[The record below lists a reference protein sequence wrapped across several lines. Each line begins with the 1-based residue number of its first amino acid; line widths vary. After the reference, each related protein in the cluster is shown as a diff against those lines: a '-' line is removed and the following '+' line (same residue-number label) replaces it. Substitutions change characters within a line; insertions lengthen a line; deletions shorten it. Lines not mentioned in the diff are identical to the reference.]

1 MFFIKKT
8 KGKRPM
14 LNDLRHFG
22 QFLLSPEPEVVT
34 KKIHYGLVR
43 KSNIWENQKYT
54 LNEKI

>member
-1 MFFIKKT
+1 MV
-8 KGKRPM
+8 
-14 LNDLRHFG
+14 NDLRHFE
-22 QFLLSPEPEVVT
+22 QFLLSPEPEAVT

>member
-1 MFFIKKT
+1 
-8 KGKRPM
+8 M
-14 LNDLRHFG
+14 LNDFGHSG